1 MNAKSAAAAL
11 GREEPRRPARITLVA
26 FAGLAVVGCSLSE
39 TASADSKQVAG
50 GDPARGKAVVTG
62 GQYGCTACHTVPGI
76 QAPAGVVG
84 PPLVGMARRAFIA
97 GQLPNKPD
105 VLVAFLQDPPSLVP
119 ETGMPDVRLG
129 LQEARD
135 IAAYLYTLEPS
146 REP

>member
-1 MNAKSAAAAL
+1 MKAKSAAAR
-11 GREEPRRPARITLVA
+11 GRGAPGRLDRIMLVA
-26 FAGLAVVGCSLSE
+26 FAGLAVVACSLSE
-39 TASADSKQVAG
+39 TASADSRQVAG
-50 GDPARGKAVVTG
+50 GDPARGKALVAG

-84 PPLVGMARRAFIA
+84 PPLAGIARRAFIA

-105 VLVAFLQDPPSLVP
+105 VLVAFLQNPPSLVP